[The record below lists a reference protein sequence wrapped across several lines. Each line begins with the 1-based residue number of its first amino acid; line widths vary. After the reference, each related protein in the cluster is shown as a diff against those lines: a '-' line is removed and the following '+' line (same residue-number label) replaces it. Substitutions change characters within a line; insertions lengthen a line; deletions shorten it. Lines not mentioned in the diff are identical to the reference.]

1 MMRAVEIIG
10 AGGPDVLRLTERPR
24 PEPGAGEV
32 LIRVAASGINR
43 PDIVQRQGRYPP
55 PPGVSDLPGL
65 EAAGEIV
72 AGDLAHADNVFALK
86 AGDPVCALL
95 AGGGYAEYCVA
106 PLAQCLP
113 VPRGLTQEEA
123 ASLPETYFT
132 VWSNV
137 FDRAHLGRNEAGE
150 AETLLVQGGASGIGV
165 AAVQMARAFGHRVFA
180 TAGNDEKC
188 RIVETLGAGRC
199 INYRSE
205 DFAAVVKELTGG
217 RGVDVVLDMVGG
229 EYLQRELDCLAA
241 DGRIALIALLGG
253 AKAQIDLSRLL
264 MRRLTITGASLRIRS
279 VAFKGAIAHAL
290 KDKVWPL
297 LENGTVRPVL
307 HAVFDAA
314 QAADAHRL
322 MESGAHIGKIVL
334 RW

>member
-1 MMRAVEIIG
+1 MRAVEIVG

-32 LIRVAASGINR
+32 LIRVTASGINR

>member
-1 MMRAVEIIG
+1 MRAVEIIG

>member
-1 MMRAVEIIG
+1 MRAVEIIG

-32 LIRVAASGINR
+32 LIRVTASGINR

>member
-1 MMRAVEIIG
+1 MMRAVEIVG

-32 LIRVAASGINR
+32 LIRVTASGINR

-72 AGDLAHADNVFALK
+72 AGDLAQADNVFALK

-322 MESGAHIGKIVL
+322 MERGSHIGKIFL